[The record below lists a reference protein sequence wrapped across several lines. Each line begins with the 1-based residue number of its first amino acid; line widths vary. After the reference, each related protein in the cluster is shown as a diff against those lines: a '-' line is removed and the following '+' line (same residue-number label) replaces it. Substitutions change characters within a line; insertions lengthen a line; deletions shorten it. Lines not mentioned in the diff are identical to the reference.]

1 MARLRACTAGSI
13 RMWPSLKWT
22 FSISV
27 AALALACFGFQSTP
41 PANPAPK
48 QTTPTFK
55 DVETIFAANCTRC
68 HGDGG
73 MRGGIDLTSYDSIM
87 KGGDDGPIVK
97 KGAPKHSVLVQALR
111 GTDGVRQM
119 PPRRPQ
125 LPEASIATVEAWIKA
140 GAKP

>member
-1 MARLRACTAGSI
+1 
-13 RMWPSLKWT
+13 MWLSLKWT

-27 AALALACFGFQSTP
+27 AVLALACFGFQSNPT
-41 PANPAPK
+41 AKPAPK

-55 DVETIFAANCTRC
+55 DAETIFAANCTGC
-68 HGDGG
+68 HGGQRA
-73 MRGGIDLTSYDSIM
+73 RGGIDLSNYDAIM
-87 KGGDDGPIVK
+87 KGGEDGPILK
-97 KGAPKHSVLVQALR
+97 KGAPKHSLLVQALR

-125 LPEASIATVEAWIKA
+125 LPEASIATIETWIKS